1 DLQTLRRDISVA
13 EYAAAG
19 IPVNVEEFS
28 ARLGERITE
37 REEQLSPRTQSA
49 YRRILKRHERVVAP
63 VLNGVCYGCFVH
75 VPTSKGRDQERNSE
89 LRNCESCGR
98 FIYYTDSGK
107 GSLTLAEGSAGA
119 GRRGKR
125 R

>member
-1 DLQTLRRDISVA
+1 MLHTELEILLEIQDLQTLRRDISVA

-19 IPVNVEEFS
+19 IPVDVEEFS

-98 FIYYTDSGK
+98 FIYYTD
-107 GSLTLAEGSAGA
+107 
-119 GRRGKR
+119 
-125 R
+125 